1 MKSRAWIAILVSSV
15 MIIGAGK
22 DMAAQ
27 SRATGL
33 SFAYNEF
40 SAEYRMPLKGKEMLR
55 LSASLDMAGVI
66 SGRNLYPGISADV
79 LYLYEFAR
87 ASFQSGE
94 SMSFMAGPGASA
106 GYVRNHEDMYGAMLS
121 LAGCIGFEYIFTVPV
136 SISLTFEP
144 VLGLHV
150 SRDSFGYV
158 SMSFYEAG
166 LKSSL
171 WPHLGLKY
179 RF

>member
-1 MKSRAWIAILVSSV
+1 MKSRVWIAILVSSV

-27 SRATGL
+27 SRAAGL

-40 SAEYRMPLKGKEMLR
+40 SAVYRMPLKGKEMLR
-55 LSASLDMAGVI
+55 LSASLDMTGVI

-121 LAGCIGFEYIFTVPV
+121 LAGC
-136 SISLTFEP
+136 SLTFEP

-166 LKSSL
+166 FKSSL